1 MTVQPDSSVHLTWLG
16 TAGFLLRYRDAQLLM
31 DPHLTRPWPSG
42 RAPLTVDQ
50 TTATDAILISH
61 GHFDHAM
68 DVPYLASVCS
78 GVIAAPASLC
88 KRLSKFGVAA
98 DRLRPNERTV
108 TLKVGDAR
116 GDARGDLRVDV
127 LPSKH
132 IRYDLPLIAMT
143 LFNALRNRV
152 FTESL
157 GLAMSWPLGSN
168 SDFLIHCG
176 SLTIYHAGSL
186 GADPEQR
193 RRLRPSVALLPCA
206 GRSNMFKPLLNLI
219 TAMEPGEVILHHH
232 DVFWPGFVLPQPAA
246 MVADRLSR
254 EISGLTV
261 SVAEQGRA
269 VTLTVHG

>member
-1 MTVQPDSSVHLTWLG
+1 MTASPDSSQPDSSVHLTWLG
-16 TAGFLLRYRDAQLLM
+16 TAGFLLRYRDTQLLM

-42 RAPLTVDQ
+42 RAPITVDQ
-50 TTATDAILISH
+50 TVETDGILISH

-78 GVIAAPASLC
+78 GLIAAPADLC
-88 KRLSKFGVAA
+88 KRLSNFGVAA

-108 TLKVGDAR
+108 TVKV
-116 GDARGDLRVDV
+116 GDLRVDV

-143 LFNALRNRV
+143 LFNTLRNRA
-152 FTESL
+152 FTESM

-176 SLTIYHAGSL
+176 SLSIYHAGSL

-193 RRLRPSVALLPCA
+193 RGLKPAVALLPCA

-246 MVADRLSR
+246 MVADRLRR
-254 EISGLTV
+254 EIPGLPV
-261 SVAEQGRA
+261 SVAESGSP
-269 VTLTVHG
+269 VMLTRPR